1 MARFGIPAG
10 RALPQRGP
18 APGFRFFLYAL
29 LSVLLMFLDRRGDWL
44 ERVRYGLQAAAYPLQ
59 LAVNSPSAAW
69 RWTSSIFEAR
79 DRLQLENKALRSE
92 LRKLELA
99 SMRTAALERENAQ
112 LRGLK
117 TSLPPLTEK
126 WLAGEVISVESSTLR
141 QRLVINRGANHAVFK
156 GQTVV
161 ANAGLLG
168 QTLRVGPW
176 SAEVILITDP
186 EHAVPVQIVRN
197 GLRTIAVGSGEADA
211 ISLPYLPIQSDI
223 EVGDLLVTSGLGG
236 VFPAGFP
243 VARVTEA
250 RRDTGS
256 ALALVRAKPLAAL
269 DRDREVG
276 FVWFRPG
283 HTAAPATE
291 TPDPK
296 AAAALG
302 IEPQRAPPTPPPPVV
317 LAPPP
322 AATTA
327 APPNPAPMDAAP
339 MGVAPMGATP
349 TTVAPPTTGAR

>member
-18 APGFRFFLYAL
+18 APGFRFFLFAL

-79 DRLQLENKALRSE
+79 DKLQIENKALRAE
-92 LRKLELA
+92 LRKLEL
-99 SMRTAALERENAQ
+99 STMRNAALERENAQ

-117 TSLPPLTEK
+117 TSLPPLTDK

-211 ISLPYLPIQSDI
+211 ISLPYLPIQSDV

-302 IEPQRAPPTPPPPVV
+302 IEAQRAPPPPAPAPVV
-317 LAPPP
+317 AAPTPVVAAPGP

-327 APPNPAPMDAAP
+327 PP
-339 MGVAPMGATP
+339 VAPMGATP
-349 TTVAPPTTGAR
+349 PTTGAR

>member
-18 APGFRFFLYAL
+18 APGFRFFLFAL

-79 DRLQLENKALRSE
+79 DKLQIENRALRTE

-99 SMRTAALERENAQ
+99 TMRNAALERENAQ

-117 TSLPPLTEK
+117 QALPPLTEK

-141 QRLVINRGANHAVFK
+141 QRLVINRGANHKVFK
-156 GQTVV
+156 GQSVV
-161 ANAGLLG
+161 ASAGLLG

-197 GLRTIAVGSGEADA
+197 GLRTIAVGSGEADS
-211 ISLPYLPIQSDI
+211 ISLPYLPIQSDVV
-223 EVGDLLVTSGLGG
+223 VGDLLVTSGLGG

-243 VARVTEA
+243 VATITEA

-256 ALALVRAKPLAAL
+256 ALAQVRAKPLAAL
-269 DRDREVG
+269 DRDREVS
-276 FVWFRPG
+276 FVWFKAA

-296 AAAALG
+296 AAASLG
-302 IEPQRAPPTPPPPVV
+302 IAAQTAPP
-317 LAPPP
+317 APPP
-322 AATTA
+322 AVVAPVPAPATTA
-327 APPNPAPMDAAP
+327 PAITAPARVDAPR
-339 MGVAPMGATP
+339 TE
-349 TTVAPPTTGAR
+349 TR

>member
-327 APPNPAPMDAAP
+327 APPNPAPM
-339 MGVAPMGATP
+339 GVAPMGATP